1 MKNLSG
7 FGMVEYRRTIRTF
20 RIGVLAAGLLL
31 AVLVP
36 PLSAQRLEIAE
47 GLAVRYESEEGGLYG
62 THPTY
67 PFGTEILVTNLE
79 NGEQVAVQVGGRPP
93 RGSKALIEVSTEAA
107 DLLFFM
113 YGTMVRIEAQIKEH
127 EVKAMRPRIGSVKQ
141 TGVAMLLSTANPGDL
156 VASHPSIPIGTK
168 VKITN
173 TANGRSTVITI
184 RGRIRASRDRI
195 LELSRKA
202 AMEIG
207 MGEKIEIRLETVNN

>member
-7 FGMVEYRRTIRTF
+7 FDMVEYRRTIRTF

-36 PLSAQRLEIAE
+36 PLSAQRLEISE

-79 NGEQVAVQVGGRPP
+79 NGAQVAVQVGGRPP

-107 DLLFFM
+107 DLLVFM
-113 YGTMVRIEAQIKEH
+113 YGTMV
-127 EVKAMRPRIGSVKQ
+127 RIGSVKQ